1 MRTKKNNRRRRRGV
15 AAAEFAVCLPV
26 MVLLVVGA
34 VETSSMIFLKQSLT
48 VAAYEGGR
56 TAVVPE
62 ATTTDVTNTCNEIL
76 TDRRV
81 NGGAVTVS
89 PNVEAAAVGDFIQVT
104 VTAPCDENTII
115 AGRFFRNRTLTG
127 TATYMKEF

>member
-1 MRTKKNNRRRRRGV
+1 MSTHKKSRRRRGV

-26 MVLLVVGA
+26 MILLVVGA

-56 TAVVPE
+56 TSVVPD
-62 ATTTDVTNTCNEIL
+62 ATTADVTATCNQIL

-81 NGGAVTVS
+81 NGGTINVS
-89 PNVEAAAVGDFIQVT
+89 PSVEAANVGQFIQVQ
-104 VTAPCDENTII
+104 VTAPCDQNTII
-115 AGRFFRNRTLTG
+115 AGRFFRNRNLTG
-127 TATYMKEF
+127 TATFMKEF